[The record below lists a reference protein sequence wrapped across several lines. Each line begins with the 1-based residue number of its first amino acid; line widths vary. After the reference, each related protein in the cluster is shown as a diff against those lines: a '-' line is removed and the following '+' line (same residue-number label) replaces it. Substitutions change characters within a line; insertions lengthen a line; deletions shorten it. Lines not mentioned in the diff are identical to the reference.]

1 MKGQRT
7 EIWKKEE
14 YSYEGAHGFIPV
26 MVSYMHEDDKI
37 HPAMIV
43 VPGGGYRQV
52 SRTEAHLVA
61 IAVCGFSAGGH
72 LCASLSVHWKD
83 IKDPDPVYDRVS
95 NRPDAAILAYPV
107 ITAGKAAHPGSFVAL
122 FGENPDQK
130 DLDYM
135 SLEKHVTA
143 DTPPCFLWQ
152 TATDESVPVENS
164 YLFAKACKEA
174 GVPYAHHVFS
184 DGVHGMSVATE
195 DWLEE
200 RGREPYTME
209 QIRLLGEAI
218 LRGETRFEKK
228 TGEELLAKYGISR
241 PAPEK
246 WSRDEKEHL
255 RKVLKEVGA
264 WRMLAKCWLA
274 AVWDV

>member
-1 MKGQRT
+1 
-7 EIWKKEE
+7 
-14 YSYEGAHGFIPV
+14 
-26 MVSYMHEDDKI
+26 
-37 HPAMIV
+37 
-43 VPGGGYRQV
+43 
-52 SRTEAHLVA
+52 
-61 IAVCGFSAGGH
+61 
-72 LCASLSVHWKD
+72 
-83 IKDPDPVYDRVS
+83 
-95 NRPDAAILAYPV
+95 
-107 ITAGKAAHPGSFVAL
+107 
-122 FGENPDQK
+122 
-130 DLDYM
+130 
-135 SLEKHVTA
+135 
-143 DTPPCFLWQ
+143 
-152 TATDESVPVENS
+152 
-164 YLFAKACKEA
+164 
-174 GVPYAHHVFS
+174 
-184 DGVHGMSVATE
+184 MSVATE

-209 QIRLLGEAI
+209 QIRLLSEAI